1 MYVSFCFTFNS
12 LDFSGE
18 SMSHIFDVF
27 FPHLLFTRK
36 MYFSVRAAVLS
47 ESGGGTEE
55 QTGGSRAAGGRDETV
70 GLLFGSDQEGQDQ
83 ERGHQKSGA
92 CLMFWR

>member
-1 MYVSFCFTFNS
+1 M
-12 LDFSGE
+12 
-18 SMSHIFDVF
+18 
-27 FPHLLFTRK
+27 
-36 MYFSVRAAVLS
+36 LS

-55 QTGGSRAAGGRDETV
+55 QTGGSRAAGGRDENV

-83 ERGHQKSGA
+83 ERGHQRSGA

>member
-1 MYVSFCFTFNS
+1 
-12 LDFSGE
+12 
-18 SMSHIFDVF
+18 
-27 FPHLLFTRK
+27 

-55 QTGGSRAAGGRDETV
+55 QTGGSRAAGGRENV

-83 ERGHQKSGA
+83 ERGHQRSGA